1 MASHFGPSLQVN
13 GRYAGTEV
21 GKSHSSKLIGHG
33 IGRVSGELEVCG
45 IMTYTLDFCDWT
57 RGGAEHQ
64 ATDWSRGERRVEV
77 IEKREMIV
85 CRISGERGSG
95 IDMEDDSRPRAK

>member
-13 GRYAGTEV
+13 GRFTGTDM

-33 IGRVSGELEVCG
+33 IRRVSGELEVCG
-45 IMTYTLDFCDWT
+45 IMTYTLDFGDWT
-57 RGGAEHQ
+57 RGRAEHQ

-77 IEKREMIV
+77 IEKGEMIV
-85 CRISGERGSG
+85 CRISG
-95 IDMEDDSRPRAK
+95 